1 MSIFF
6 FFLIHVAINI
16 FIYFNFDKISKIINM
31 YDVPDH
37 NRKLHKLPVSN
48 IGGLIIFFNIIL
60 IAFLFLIKKNLLSD
74 TLYFHSQF
82 QFISFFIFT
91 IPFIIIGVLDDK
103 VHLSANVKMTL
114 LTVVLI
120 FVLYIDKDLR
130 IYELR
135 MTFLESGIQLN
146 NFTIVFTLFSILLFI
161 NALNMMDGINLLVG
175 MYSLSIFLF
184 FIFYLNV
191 NLIFIFMIIGLINYL
206 ILNYHNKVF
215 LGDNGTI
222 LLAYT
227 ISYFFIKSYNYE
239 GFIYA
244 DQIFLIMMI
253 PGLDMLRV
261 AVIRIFS
268 GISPFKA
275 DRAHL
280 HHLFSDAYNHKVAL
294 TYILLM
300 STVPTLINLLII
312 KETLLIIIL
321 VFFIYTISVI
331 SLNRKIKYH

>member
-6 FFLIHVAINI
+6 IFFIFVAINSL
-16 FIYFNFDKISKIINM
+16 IYFNIYKISKMINL

-37 NRKLHKLPVSN
+37 NRKLHKAPVSN

-60 IAFLFLIKKNLLSD
+60 IAILLLIKKDLFSD

-91 IPFIIIGVLDDK
+91 LPFVIIGFLDDK
-103 VHLSANVKMTL
+103 MHLSANVKMTL
-114 LTVVLI
+114 LSVVLV
-120 FVLYIDKDLR
+120 FALFIDKDLR

-146 NFTIVFTLFSILLFI
+146 NFTVIITLFSILLFI

-175 MYSLSIFLF
+175 IYSLTIFLF
-184 FIFYLNV
+184 FIFYLNI
-191 NLIFIFMIIGLINYL
+191 NLIFIFLIIGLINYL
-206 ILNYHNKVF
+206 ILNFHNKVF

-239 GFIYA
+239 NYA
-244 DQIFLIMMI
+244 DQIFLIMMV
-253 PGLDMLRV
+253 PGLDLLRV
-261 AVIRIFS
+261 AVSRVFL
-268 GISPFKA
+268 GNSPFKA
-275 DRAHL
+275 DRGHL
-280 HHLFSDAYNHKVAL
+280 HHLFVEAYNQKVAL
-294 TYILLM
+294 TCILLM
-300 STVPTLINLLII
+300 STIPFIVNLLII
-312 KETLLIIIL
+312 KETLFIIIL
-321 VFFIYTISVI
+321 VFFIYIFSVI
-331 SLNRKIKYH
+331 LLYRKIKYQ